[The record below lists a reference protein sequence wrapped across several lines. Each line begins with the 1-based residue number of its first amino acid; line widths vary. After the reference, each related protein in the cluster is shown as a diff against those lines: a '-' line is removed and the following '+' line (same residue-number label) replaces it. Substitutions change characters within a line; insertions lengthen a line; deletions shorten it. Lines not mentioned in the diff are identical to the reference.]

1 MRDTFR
7 KSIGG
12 GSFTTRASFSGR
24 ERGKWNR
31 SPFWLISLYNKF
43 QKWTSLTKWSSTS
56 STRVEKTI
64 RLLPRS
70 WRPSSHRSSTIHVH
84 NRIHAGT
91 QRFYLEDR
99 LSESELREL
108 KEEAIKKIAGRD
120 SAQMKTIELQITYD
134 TEFLEAELRK
144 QQRTR

>member
-1 MRDTFR
+1 MDQLNEVVKYILYKSRENNTPVTEIMATF
-7 KSIGG
+7 I
-12 GSFTTRASFSGR
+12 AQV
-24 ERGKWNR
+24 
-31 SPFWLISLYNKF
+31 IYN
-43 QKWTSLTKWSSTS
+43 
-56 STRVEKTI
+56 
-64 RLLPRS
+64 PR
-70 WRPSSHRSSTIHVH
+70 
-84 NRIHAGT
+84 T